1 MDKEKLI
8 QALMWISLFGLTIFI
23 SAVSIYAGFNNVR
36 KANDYT
42 ILTVGI
48 VLIPFIFFFAYKGFG
63 LLMKSIFDSK

>member
-8 QALMWISLFGLTIFI
+8 QFLMWISLFGLTIFI

-48 VLIPFIFFFAYKGFG
+48 ILIPFIFFFY
-63 LLMKSIFDSK
+63 L